1 VSIGIAV
8 GFVGVAFGVLAEA
21 EGLSVAKA
29 CALSLLVFTGASQF
43 AAVSVLGAG
52 GTLGA
57 ALGSALLLSVR
68 NGLYGPVVA
77 RWFGGDPPLRKAGV
91 AQIIIDES
99 TAVGAAQ
106 PTVEESRK
114 GFLAGGLGVYVAWNL
129 GTLLGALGGSA
140 LGDTDRW
147 GLDAAFPAAFVA
159 LLAPHVRTRPGQVA
173 AVAAAAI
180 CVATVPGLPA
190 GIPVLLGA
198 IGIVPAAWV
207 ARAGDGGDG
216 NTAPREA
223 NPAEGRPGSGS
234 DDEEG
239 LT

>member
-1 VSIGIAV
+1 MPEDQRRATPIRDGVSIGIAV

-77 RWFGGDPPLRKAGV
+77 RWFGGEPVARRAVV

-106 PTVEESRK
+106 PTTNESRT

-159 LLAPHVRTRPGQVA
+159 LLAPHVRSKPGQVA
-173 AVAAAAI
+173 ALVAAAI
-180 CVATVPGLPA
+180 CIVAVPTMPA
-190 GIPVLLGA
+190 GSPVLLGA
-198 IGIVPAAWV
+198 LGILPATWV
-207 ARAGDGGDG
+207 SRADDG
-216 NTAPREA
+216 APE
-223 NPAEGRPGSGS
+223 
-234 DDEEG
+234 
-239 LT
+239 